1 MHAIAKRSPVVFIS
15 HAGPDSA
22 FAIWLS
28 EGLAKVGIASRLDQT
43 EIKAGD
49 NIVIWMSTAV
59 AESDYLLALL
69 SPVSTK
75 RYWVELEWSSALMK
89 EAELRRTFVIPAV
102 LPGLADPDIPT
113 ILKPRKYIDFR
124 QGNEAPFLEVVARLK
139 DDELAA
145 RDLGRLPDPAP
156 STMVD
161 EIAGA
166 FPDAAET
173 LEVLIHSNRFGRSFR
188 VRIPADAKPNYLLGM
203 LRSTLKL
210 KFSNVDED
218 MGVELS
224 YTYYL
229 RHDGQAIPLDTS
241 LADAGVKDGD
251 RLELWVRARLR
262 DLIEDKDLG
271 EQVFRHLYHARIDQL
286 GDGVRQARKRA
297 FSSAEIGRIASKFF
311 SHVDE

>member
-1 MHAIAKRSPVVFIS
+1 MNAIVKRSPTVFIS

-22 FAIWLS
+22 FATWLS

-49 NIVIWMSTAV
+49 NIVTWMSAAV

-69 SPVSTK
+69 SPVSTT

-102 LPGLADPDIPT
+102 LPGLADQDIPAL
-113 ILKPRKYIDFR
+113 LKPKKYIDFR
-124 QGNEAPFLEVVARLK
+124 HGNEAPFLEVVARLK

-156 STMVD
+156 SAMVA
-161 EIAGA
+161 EIEST
-166 FPDAAET
+166 FPDATET
-173 LEVLIHSNRFGRSFR
+173 IEVLIHSNRFGRSFR
-188 VRIPADAKPNYLLGM
+188 VRIPTDAKPNYLLGM
-203 LRSTLKL
+203 LRGTLKL

-229 RHDGQAIPLDTS
+229 RHDGQAIPLNTT
-241 LADAGVKDGD
+241 LADAGVKNGD
-251 RLELWVRARLR
+251 RLELWVRATLR
-262 DLIEDKDLG
+262 DLIDDKDLG
-271 EQVFRHLYHARIDQL
+271 EQVFRHLYHVQIDQL

-297 FSSAEIGRIASKFF
+297 FSSSEIGRIASRFF
-311 SHVDE
+311 AHVDE